1 MATAYTIRYG
11 SEKAGFGPGVETF
24 VSILGVFDVAEGDS
38 EGREAG
44 GGGGS
49 ITEEVE
55 GTGDGFETGSGKAGI
70 ASSAEDVSIVMFFV
84 EGGDC
89 RRV

>member
-1 MATAYTIRYG
+1 VLA
-11 SEKAGFGPGVETF
+11 PF
-24 VSILGVFDVAEGDS
+24 VAVEGDS
-38 EGREAG
+38 MTGGAG

-49 ITEEVE
+49 MTEDVV
-55 GTGDGFETGSGKAGI
+55 GDGFESGSGRDGI
-70 ASSAEDVSIVMFFV
+70 SSSAEDVSIVMFFV